1 MDVLVAWIEQSR
13 AGDIA
18 SVLGLLVA
26 LVGFAITIWNVRA
39 SKAAAIRAEKAANQA
54 RRAIRFFDVVAEI
67 STAIAA
73 MEEIRRLH
81 RDAAWPILPD
91 RYNVLRK
98 SLISIRRS
106 GIDLSEEQ
114 QTLLQAAIKFLAD
127 IERRVDGA
135 LEQGQPPER
144 FARWNQATSTH
155 IMELHGLLME
165 LKLRAGAG

>member
-1 MDVLVAWIEQSR
+1 
-13 AGDIA
+13 
-18 SVLGLLVA
+18 
-26 LVGFAITIWNVRA
+26 
-39 SKAAAIRAEKAANQA
+39 
-54 RRAIRFFDVVAEI
+54 VVAEI

-81 RDAAWPILPD
+81 RDAAWPVLPD
-91 RYNVLRK
+91 RYNALRK

>member
-1 MDVLVAWIEQSR
+1 MDVMVAWIEQTG

-18 SVLGLLVA
+18 SIFGLLVA
-26 LVGFAITIWNVRA
+26 LVGFAITIRNVRA
-39 SKAAAIRAEKAANQA
+39 SRAAAVRAEEAANEA

-81 RDAAWPILPD
+81 RDAAWPILLD
-91 RYNVLRK
+91 RYNMLRK
-98 SLISIRRS
+98 SLISIGRS
-106 GIDLSEEQ
+106 GVALSDDQ

-127 IERRVDGA
+127 IERNVDRA

-144 FARWNQATSTH
+144 FARGNEATSEH
-155 IMELHGLLME
+155 LNPDFPDESNVW
-165 LKLRAGAG
+165 

>member
-1 MDVLVAWIEQSR
+1 M
-13 AGDIA
+13 A
-18 SVLGLLVA
+18 SILGLLVA
-26 LVGFAITIWNVRA
+26 LVGFAITIWNVKA
-39 SKAAAIRAEKAANQA
+39 SKAAALRAEEAAKEA
-54 RRAIRFFDVVAEI
+54 RSAIRFFDVIAEI

-91 RYNVLRK
+91 RYNALRK

-106 GIDLSEEQ
+106 GVNLSEDQ

-127 IERRVDGA
+127 IERNVDRA

-144 FARWNQATSTH
+144 FARWNQATSEH
-155 IMELHGLLME
+155 IMELHGLLMD
-165 LKLRAGAG
+165 LKLRAGAS